1 MRILEYLKETLM
13 KYSEATPGRVFV
25 IRLEDGDV
33 VHETIEHFAKDQGIT
48 AASLIVLGGADKG
61 SVLVT
66 GPEQGRMTPVVP
78 ITRELDNVHEVTG
91 TGTIFP
97 NAEGEPVLHMHM
109 ACGRERDTVT
119 GCIRNG
125 VKVWQVMEVI
135 LYELKGSTGMRLP
148 DAATGF
154 ELLMP

>member
-1 MRILEYLKETLM
+1 M
-13 KYSEATPGRVFV
+13 KYSEAKPGRVFV

-33 VHETIEHFAKDQGIT
+33 VHEVLEQFARDKGIQ
-48 AASLIVLGGADKG
+48 AASLVILGGADKG

-66 GPEQGRMTPVVP
+66 GPVHGRTSPVVAK
-78 ITRELDNVHEVTG
+78 TRELDNVHEVAGVG
-91 TGTIFP
+91 TLFP
-97 NAEGEPVLHMHM
+97 NAAGESRLHMHM
-109 ACGRERDTVT
+109 ACGRDAATIT

-135 LYELKGSTGMRLP
+135 LYELTETSGVRRK

-154 ELLMP
+154 ELLVP